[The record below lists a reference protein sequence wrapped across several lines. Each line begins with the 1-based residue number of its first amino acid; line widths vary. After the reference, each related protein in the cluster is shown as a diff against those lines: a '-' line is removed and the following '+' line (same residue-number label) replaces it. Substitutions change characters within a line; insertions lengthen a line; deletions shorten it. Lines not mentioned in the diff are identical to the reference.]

1 MKCDDGTWIRGSRCF
16 GIIKKW
22 EDFHHVPV
30 RSSYQ
35 LSFYNVFIVCYLLIE
50 SLKKKRPPFLPFLR
64 FPLYVLFG
72 QRDISSSWLYRLVW
86 ECMSPKPSFQYFSPF
101 FKKKKKRWKVFV
113 FLIAISSKK
122 EEKIAPSLVF
132 IWFICC
138 VIWLSCTKI
147 AKCLKQTWN
156 IFYILLWEKLQK
168 KRCKLRKLFFL
179 NFECC
184 SHCFKWL

>member
-1 MKCDDGTWIRGSRCF
+1 MKCDDGTWIRGSQCF
-16 GIIKKW
+16 GIAKKW

-50 SLKKKRPPFLPFLR
+50 SLKRKRSPFLPFLR

-101 FKKKKKRWKVFV
+101 LKKEKKFLF
-113 FLIAISSKK
+113 FLIAITSKK
-122 EEKIAPSLVF
+122 EEKNSPIPGVYLVYLLRYLVKLYKDCKMF
-132 IWFICC
+132 KTNKKYFLHF
-138 VIWLSCTKI
+138 VMKKT
-147 AKCLKQTWN
+147 AKK
-156 IFYILLWEKLQK
+156 EM
-168 KRCKLRKLFFL
+168 
-179 NFECC
+179 
-184 SHCFKWL
+184 